1 MQVCQV
7 FDKIN
12 QTCSLSA
19 SAIDFLSTSIPQY
32 TMQLL
37 QLMATVWLFYMFFF
51 SDFNLKKLEM
61 TLIDCMINLILS
73 SYTNKTYLL
82 SASVINRWKALFSDE
97 SFSSLTF
104 FNSDICKWLRS
115 YKISKLLFIYFYFFA
130 LRWGSLY

>member
-12 QTCSLSA
+12 QTFSLSA
-19 SAIDFLSTSIPQY
+19 SVIDFPSTSIPQY

-37 QLMATVWLFYMFFF
+37 QLMATVWLLYMFFF

-73 SYTNKTYLL
+73 S
-82 SASVINRWKALFSDE
+82 
-97 SFSSLTF
+97 
-104 FNSDICKWLRS
+104 
-115 YKISKLLFIYFYFFA
+115 
-130 LRWGSLY
+130 